1 MKKWTFS
8 DAENGGTYLGIIEFQ
23 SNDEERVSEK
33 YPEISLLE
41 ISMDITATHCNG
53 CRLDLGRLLAAEDF
67 DFFHDVGMI
76 RRNLNRSTGK
86 LENHCLPRFA
96 II

>member
-1 MKKWTFS
+1 MPNFNTTKEDHILIDKI
-8 DAENGGTYLGIIEFQ
+8 AN
-23 SNDEERVSEK
+23 RVSEK

-86 LENHCLPRFA
+86 LENRSEERRVG
-96 II
+96 